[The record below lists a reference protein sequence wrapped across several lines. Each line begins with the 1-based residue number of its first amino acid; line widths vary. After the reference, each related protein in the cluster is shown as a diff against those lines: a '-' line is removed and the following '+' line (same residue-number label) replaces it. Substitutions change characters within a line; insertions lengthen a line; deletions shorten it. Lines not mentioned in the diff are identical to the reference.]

1 MADVARPAFHGGDP
15 YASGDESVLGTTLDV
30 ARTDEVQKVT
40 TNETALLTTPQWWEP
55 LCFEVID
62 GMWVARYQGELVEV
76 PSR

>member
-1 MADVARPAFHGGDP
+1 MAGVARPALHRRDP
-15 YASGDESVLGTTLDV
+15 HAIGDESVLGTTLEV
-30 ARTDEVQKVT
+30 ARTDEVQEVT

-62 GMWVARYQGELVEV
+62 GMWVARYQGEPVEV